1 MIWLYFVKVRVLLE
15 TNQDKFGELN
25 FLCLV
30 DGKQIR
36 FFFFITSLLT
46 AHKH

>member
-15 TNQDKFGELN
+15 TNQDKFGEFI

-30 DGKQIR
+30 E
-36 FFFFITSLLT
+36 TN
-46 AHKH
+46 